1 MAANLGTI
9 YYTVEAR
16 TAALL
21 SAEKEVSQSMG
32 SMTREMQNAE
42 RQAASLSTG
51 MTKLASAIKVVI
63 AASALREMA
72 GLVQSYQEMSERVQM
87 ATSSQVEFEMVQRRL
102 LDTANGTYRSLAE
115 AQELYIRTADSLRS
129 MGYSTAQAIDITDSM
144 SYAFV
149 TNATSADR
157 AAAATSAFSKSMN
170 TGKVAAD
177 QWETITSAIPSVIQ
191 AIADAS
197 GKSAADV
204 RALGAAGKLSARD
217 LSEGLRKS
225 LDEVSAAAAKMANNL
240 TDAGVRSA
248 TALTAVLVALEDQTG
263 ALQAF
268 TDGIIAAADAV
279 LAFSEDAEK
288 MEGFLQLATVAGASL
303 AAIVAGRMVSAMWGY
318 AAAQVG
324 AIRATQQRLLQ
335 EKNLAVSAHQRA
347 TQEQAAAQRAL
358 TNASNDTLR
367 ARAIHQLAA
376 ANQQVT
382 ATEAAKTAA
391 TTAYARAATAAGLAV
406 SGLSKAMALIGG
418 WPGLILLVGAAF
430 LTMGR
435 NAKMASS
442 DIQELIGSIEKLG
455 TRTLEFRRIELEK
468 ALADQEKAAARA
480 AKVFEQV
487 SAEVY
492 HGARGQEI
500 MASRTAKAGKDLEEA
515 SGKAQEYR
523 DALAAVNTELER
535 RASGAD
541 VGPQTPPGW
550 TPPNDN
556 GDGQTE
562 SQAQK
567 RLQAMRDEIALA
579 QQVGVAR
586 ERLRAIQQLGGEAT
600 KEEREEA
607 ERLATQIYELE
618 QAYKASEKAREDAKK
633 AREQEKD
640 GIKAN
645 ADIIAQLEEQMRQAE
660 MTAGELAARQA
671 ELSLNEYAT
680 PEQIQRVKELGD
692 AMRENAELARME
704 QMEKDAIA
712 ADPRTAAANQY
723 EQQLEAYRAY
733 KEAELLTDEQYNEL
747 KNAAA
752 TKYEQDR
759 LAAQE
764 EIFRAQSRGNEFLMN
779 SIDALGQA
787 STDVLSGI
795 LSGTMNTEEAMQALG
810 KAIFREA
817 IGALVQMGI
826 QYVKAVI
833 MGQAAQSA
841 ATAASMG
848 AASAVATAWA
858 PAAAAVSLATLGANS
873 GPAMAGIG
881 ATYGMTS
888 ALSVSGGRQ
897 YGGPVGAGKMY
908 RINENGAPEV
918 FNAANGRQ
926 YMMPNQRGEVVS
938 NKDATSGGSNG
949 GIKSIQ
955 IFNNGPAVSARAE
968 LDGDQL
974 RLFLDAAEDRIARS
988 MLTDGKVAKAL
999 QNGYGSRRAPK

>member
-21 SAEKEVSQSMG
+21 SAEKEVTQSMG
-32 SMTREMQNAE
+32 SMTREMQSAE

-51 MTKLASAIKVVI
+51 MSKLASAIKVVV

-87 ATSSQVEFEMVQRRL
+87 ATSSQSEFEMVQRRL

-129 MGYSTAQAIDITDSM
+129 MGYTTEQAIDITDSM

-177 QWETITSAIPSVIQ
+177 QWETITSAIPSVIR

-197 GKSAADV
+197 GKSAAEV

-263 ALQAF
+263 ALQTF

-303 AAIVAGRMVSAMWGY
+303 AAIMAGRMVSAMWGY

-324 AIRATQQRLLQ
+324 VVRATQQRLLQ
-335 EKNLAVSAHQRA
+335 EKSLAVVAHNRA
-347 TQEQAAAQRAL
+347 KQEQAAAQRAL
-358 TNASNDTLR
+358 DNASNDTLR
-367 ARAIHQLAA
+367 ARAINQLAA
-376 ANQQVT
+376 ANQRVT

-391 TTAYARAATAAGLAV
+391 TTAYARAATAAGVAV
-406 SGLSKAMALIGG
+406 RGMSAAMALIGG

-435 NAKMASS
+435 NASIAEGDLQKLA
-442 DIQELIGSIEKLG
+442 DAIEKVG
-455 TRTLEFRRIELEK
+455 TKTLELRRIQLER
-468 ALADQEKAAARA
+468 AIAEQTEKVREAERVWRTAARQIDLTSKAQQNKAEIDAIGA
-480 AKVFEQV
+480 AKV
-487 SAEVY
+487 
-492 HGARGQEI
+492 
-500 MASRTAKAGKDLEEA
+500 EA
-515 SGKAQEYR
+515 LTEKENELR
-523 DALAAVNTELER
+523 DALAATNKELER

-550 TPPNDN
+550 TPPNDD
-556 GDGQTE
+556 GGGQTE

-567 RLQAMRDEIALA
+567 RLQSMRDELALA
-579 QQVGVAR
+579 QQAGVAR
-586 ERLRAIQQLGGEAT
+586 ERLRAIQQLGAEAT

-607 ERLATQIYELE
+607 ERLATQIYDLE
-618 QAYKASEKAREDAKK
+618 QAQKASQKAREEA
-633 AREQEKD
+633 EQSRQDELK
-640 GIKAN
+640 GIEAN
-645 ADIIAQLEEQMRQAE
+645 ADLIAQLEEQMRQAE

-671 ELSLNEYAT
+671 ELALNEYAT
-680 PEQIQRVKELGD
+680 PEQIRRVRELGE
-692 AMRENAELARME
+692 AMRENAELERME
-704 QMEKDAIA
+704 KMRDEAIA

-723 EQQLEAYRAY
+723 QQQLEAYRAY
-733 KEAELLTDEQYNEL
+733 KEAELLTDQQYNEL

-752 TKYEQDR
+752 TQYEQQR

-795 LSGTMNTEEAMQALG
+795 LSGTMNGKEAMQAFG
-810 KAIFREA
+810 QAIFREA
-817 IGALVQMGI
+817 IGAVVQMGV
-826 QYVKAVI
+826 QYVKSLI
-833 MGQAAQSA
+833 MGQAAQTAAA
-841 ATAASMG
+841 ATAVATG
-848 AASAVATAWA
+848 GAVAAAWA
-858 PAAAAVSLATLGANS
+858 PAAALVSLATLGANAA
-873 GPAMAGIG
+873 PASAGITTTMG
-881 ATYGMTS
+881 VAQGMS
-888 ALSVSGGRQ
+888 LAGGRQ
-897 YGGPVGAGKMY
+897 YGGPVAAGKLY

-926 YMMPNQRGEVVS
+926 YMMPNTRGEVVS
-938 NKDATSGGSNG
+938 NKDATESGKGSPVEVRVIVNEAPPGTSVEQRTAADGVQEFVVDLRQG
-949 GIKSIQ
+949 G
-955 IFNNGPAVSARAE
+955 PR
-968 LDGDQL
+968 
-974 RLFLDAAEDRIARS
+974 
-988 MLTDGKVAKAL
+988 AKAL
-999 QNGYGSRRAPK
+999 EAYYGMRRVGR